1 MDAQVRPFNA
11 LLSRLPEAESE
22 SLAPM
27 LEPMSVRR
35 GDVICQ
41 PGGFIDFVQFPL
53 TAVAAVAVPMAD
65 GAQPTVAIIGHEG
78 LVGLPALLGQM
89 RSPPRYVSWCVAG
102 SAVRIRSEDLLAAAL
117 PFGQLVRMLSAY
129 AEIRLTGVAQNAACS
144 GLHDVRTRCAR
155 TLLTLSDAADTD
167 RLDFSH
173 ESLAMM
179 LGVSRQ
185 SVSLALASLRVDRK
199 ISYAAGRIV
208 IIDRGG
214 LEGASCECYAI
225 VRSESERVLRSLV
238 T

>member
-1 MDAQVRPFNA
+1 
-11 LLSRLPEAESE
+11 
-22 SLAPM
+22 
-27 LEPMSVRR
+27 
-35 GDVICQ
+35 
-41 PGGFIDFVQFPL
+41 
-53 TAVAAVAVPMAD
+53 VAALAVPMAD
-65 GAQPTVAIIGHEG
+65 GAGPTVAIIGHDG
-78 LVGLPALLGQM
+78 LVGLPALLGEM
-89 RSPPRYVSWCVAG
+89 RSPQYLSWCVSG

-144 GLHDVRTRCAR
+144 GLHDVRARCAR
-155 TLLTLSDAADTD
+155 LLLALSDAADTD